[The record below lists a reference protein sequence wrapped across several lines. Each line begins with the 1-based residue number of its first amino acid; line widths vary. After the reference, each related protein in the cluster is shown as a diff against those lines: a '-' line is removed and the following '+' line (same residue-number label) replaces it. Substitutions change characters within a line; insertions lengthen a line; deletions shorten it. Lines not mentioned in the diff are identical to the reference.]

1 MFLSAG
7 TAMEASEIT
16 QPVHADG
23 RTVPDYAPV
32 LRLLRRGASGALL
45 VQVGGAGFSLIVNVL
60 LARLAGKAEY
70 GIYTFALSWISVLSV
85 LALLGQSS
93 SVVRFVP
100 TYMHRQE
107 WGTLRGLRRGT
118 SLLVLA
124 ASGVIMLVGAGGV
137 LMLRDRLG
145 DSLVRTLLIGFLL
158 LPVVTQLG
166 LNGAFFRGFKRA
178 VSSGA
183 YNNLVRPVFLITLVL
198 VLALPI
204 GLRLTA
210 PDIMAVSAVAAL
222 ITLACSEWRL
232 THAWPDAAKQVLPGY
247 DVPAWLKLGR
257 RLFFLAAIG
266 IVSDR
271 VDVLIL
277 GALAG
282 AEVVGPYYAAA
293 RLAALALYG
302 LTAVNTILAPMIA
315 ESYVAN
321 DHAQLAKLAHHAAK
335 LTFVVTVVVAL
346 ALAVAGYWVL
356 GLFGKG
362 FPESAYVPLLII
374 LGGQCISAA
383 AGPVGFLMTMTRYE
397 REASWFLGASALL
410 NVLLSVALIPAF
422 GLIGAAIASA
432 ASTIA
437 WNLSALVF
445 VRARLDVNP
454 TVLPLHTKR

>member
-1 MFLSAG
+1 M
-7 TAMEASEIT
+7 AS
-16 QPVHADG
+16 
-23 RTVPDYAPV
+23 DYAAG

-60 LARLAGKAEY
+60 LARLVGKAEY
-70 GIYTFALSWISVLSV
+70 GVYTFALSWITVLTV

-93 SVVRFVP
+93 SVVRFIP
-100 TYMHRQE
+100 TYLHRQE

-118 SLLVLA
+118 SMLVLA
-124 ASGVIMLVGAGGV
+124 SSGVIMLVGAGAV

-145 DSLVRTLLIGFLL
+145 GTLERTLLIGFLL
-158 LPVVTQLG
+158 LPVLTQLG
-166 LNGAFFRGFKRA
+166 LNGAFFRGFKQA

-183 YNNLVRPVFLITLVL
+183 YNNLVRPVVLMALVL
-198 VLALPI
+198 ILALPL

-210 PDIMAVSAVAAL
+210 PDIMAVSVVAAL
-222 ITLACSEWRL
+222 ATLGCSEWRL
-232 THAWPDAAKQVLPGY
+232 THAWPVAAKRVQPGY

-257 RLFFLAAIG
+257 HLFFLAAIG

-277 GALAG
+277 GGLAG
-282 AEVVGPYYAAA
+282 AEAVGPYYAAA

-315 ESYVAN
+315 ESYVA
-321 DHAQLAKLAHHAAK
+321 DDRAKLARLVHHAAR

-346 ALAVAGYWVL
+346 TIAIAGHWIL

-374 LGGQCISAA
+374 LGGQCISAV

-410 NVLLSVALIPAF
+410 NVVLSLALIPAF
-422 GLIGAAIASA
+422 GLVGAAIASA
-432 ASTIA
+432 GSTIA

-454 TVLPLHTKR
+454 TVLPFPNRR

>member
-1 MFLSAG
+1 
-7 TAMEASEIT
+7 MEVAETPRS
-16 QPVHADG
+16 VHADN
-23 RTVPDYAPV
+23 RTAPDYAPV

-60 LARLAGKAEY
+60 LARLVGKAEY
-70 GIYTFALSWISVLSV
+70 GVYTFALSWITVLTVLS
-85 LALLGQSS
+85 LLGQSS

-100 TYMHRQE
+100 TYVHRQE

-124 ASGVIMLVGAGGV
+124 ASGMIMLIGAGTV

-145 DSLVRTLLIGFLL
+145 GTLEHTLLVGFLL
-158 LPVVTQLG
+158 LPVLTQLS

-183 YNNLVRPVFLITLVL
+183 YNNLVRPIVLIVLVL
-198 VLALPI
+198 VLALLL

-210 PDIMAVSAVAAL
+210 PGIMAVSVVAAMV
-222 ITLACSEWRL
+222 TLACSEWRL
-232 THAWPDAAKQVLPGY
+232 TRAWPAAARRVQPGY

-257 RLFFLAAIG
+257 RLFFLATIG

-277 GALAG
+277 GGLAG
-282 AEVVGPYYAAA
+282 AEAVGPYYAAA

-315 ESYVAN
+315 ESYVAD
-321 DHAQLAKLAHHAAK
+321 DHVRLAGLVHHAAK
-335 LTFVVTVVVAL
+335 LTFAVTAVVAL
-346 ALAVAGYWVL
+346 AIAVAGHWVL
-356 GLFGKG
+356 GWFGNG
-362 FPESAYVPLLII
+362 FPESAYVPLLIM

-445 VRARLDVNP
+445 VRTRLDVNP
-454 TVLPLHTKR
+454 TVLPLPNRR

>member
-1 MFLSAG
+1 MPV
-7 TAMEASEIT
+7 MEIAESPR
-16 QPVHADG
+16 PVHAES
-23 RTVPDYAPV
+23 RTAADHSAG

-45 VQVGGAGFSLIVNVL
+45 VQVGGAGFSLLVNVL
-60 LARLAGKAEY
+60 LARLVGKAEY
-70 GIYTFALSWISVLSV
+70 GIYAFVLSWISVLTV

-100 TYMHRQE
+100 TYLHRQE
-107 WGTLRGLRRGT
+107 WGTLRGLRRGA
-118 SLLVLA
+118 SMLVLA
-124 ASGVIMLVGAGGV
+124 ASGVIMLAGACAV
-137 LMLRDRLG
+137 LMLRNRLG
-145 DSLVRTLLIGFLL
+145 GTLERTLLVGFLL
-158 LPVVTQLG
+158 LPVLTQLG
-166 LNGAFFRGFKRA
+166 LNGAFFRGFKQA
-178 VSSGA
+178 VNSGA
-183 YNNLVRPVFLITLVL
+183 YNNLVRPIVLIGLVL
-198 VLALPI
+198 ILALPL
-204 GLRLTA
+204 GLRLSA
-210 PDIMAVSAVAAL
+210 PDVMAASVVAAL
-222 ITLACSEWRL
+222 VTLGCSEWRL
-232 THAWPDAAKQVLPGY
+232 THAWSVAAKRARPSY

-266 IVSDR
+266 IVINR

-277 GALAG
+277 GGLAG
-282 AEVVGPYYAAA
+282 AEVVGPYYAAVK
-293 RLAALALYG
+293 LAALALYG

-315 ESYVAN
+315 ESYAAD
-321 DHAQLAKLAHHAAK
+321 DHAKLAKLVHHAAR

-346 ALAVAGYWVL
+346 AIAIAGHWVL

-432 ASTIA
+432 GSTIA

-454 TVLPLHTKR
+454 TVLPLPSKR

>member
-1 MFLSAG
+1 
-7 TAMEASEIT
+7 MEVAETPRS
-16 QPVHADG
+16 VHVDNRAA
-23 RTVPDYAPV
+23 PDHAPV
-32 LRLLRRGASGALL
+32 LRILRRGASGALL
-45 VQVGGAGFSLIVNVL
+45 VQVGGAGFSLVVNVL
-60 LARLAGKAEY
+60 LARLVGKAEY
-70 GIYTFALSWISVLSV
+70 GVYTFALSWITVLTVLS
-85 LALLGQSS
+85 LLGQSS

-100 TYMHRQE
+100 TYVHRQE

-118 SLLVLA
+118 SMLVLA
-124 ASGVIMLVGAGGV
+124 ASGAIMLIGAGTV

-145 DSLVRTLLIGFLL
+145 GTLEHTLLIGFLL
-158 LPVVTQLG
+158 LPVLTQLG

-183 YNNLVRPVFLITLVL
+183 YNNLVRPVVLMALVL
-198 VLALPI
+198 ILALPL

-210 PDIMAVSAVAAL
+210 PDIMAVSVAAAL
-222 ITLACSEWRL
+222 VTLACSEWRL
-232 THAWPDAAKQVLPGY
+232 TRAWPVAAKRVRPGY

-257 RLFFLAAIG
+257 RLFFLATIG

-282 AEVVGPYYAAA
+282 AEAVGPYYAAA

-315 ESYVAN
+315 ESYAAD
-321 DHAQLAKLAHHAAK
+321 DHAKLARLVHHAAK
-335 LTFVVTVVVAL
+335 LTFVVTVAVAL
-346 ALAVAGYWVL
+346 AIAIAGHWVL
-356 GLFGKG
+356 GWFGKG

-397 REASWFLGASALL
+397 REASWFLGVSALL

-445 VRARLDVNP
+445 VRVRLDVNP
-454 TVLPLHTKR
+454 TVLPLPGRR